1 MNEYKIIVIG
11 AGGVGKSAITVQF
24 IQNYFIIDYD
34 PTIEDSYRKQ
44 VKIDDKICFLDIL
57 DTAGQEEYS
66 AMRDQ
71 YMRTGQGF
79 IIVYSILDRTTFD
92 EIKTFHV
99 QIQRVKDKDFFPMV
113 LCGNK
118 CDAEDYRQVS
128 KLEGIELAKT
138 YKCPYIETSAKTHV
152 NIEEVFAEV
161 VREID
166 KYNAN
171 NVKQPIKKRKNGC
184 LLL

>member
-1 MNEYKIIVIG
+1 MNEYKIIVVG

-24 IQNYFIIDYD
+24 IQNYFIVDYD

-44 VKIDDKICFLDIL
+44 VKIDNKICFLDIL

-79 IIVYSILDRTTFD
+79 IIVYSILNRDTFY
-92 EIKTFHV
+92 EINTFH
-99 QIQRVKDKDFFPMV
+99 IQLERVKDNNLFPMV

-118 CDAEDYRQVS
+118 CDAEELRQVS
-128 KLEGIELAKT
+128 KQEGIELAKT
-138 YKCPYIETSAKTHV
+138 YNCPYIETSAKTRI
-152 NIEEVFAEV
+152 NIEEVFYQI

-166 KYNAN
+166 KYNIN
-171 NVKQPIKKRKNGC
+171 NIKQPIKRKKGGC
-184 LLL
+184 ILF